1 MSSGLESS
9 SSPHKTSDYVSC
21 SQIPDL
27 SAATPDKEENSYHNE
42 NNKDVKKS
50 GNKPA
55 YKYVKKLGNNILNK

>member
-9 SSPHKTSDYVSC
+9 SSPHTTSGYVSC

-27 SAATPDKEENSYHNE
+27 SAVTRGKEDDSDHNE

-50 GNKPA
+50 GNKPTH
-55 YKYVKKLGNNILNK
+55 KRVKKLGNNIIK